1 MTDFWLGLVIGF
13 VIALVLSYMITDY
26 IGTRILRRLQQE
38 MAAEDSVLEEVVVR
52 VERVG
57 DVIYCYDESNQFV
70 CQGRDVKEIE
80 QAFKD
85 RYPDRACVLIL
96 RGEKDILGEMK

>member
-13 VIALVLSYMITDY
+13 VIALVLAYMITDY
-26 IGTRILRRLQQE
+26 IGTRLLRRLKQE

-57 DVIYCYDESNQFV
+57 DVIYCYDEANQFV

-85 RYPDRACVLIL
+85 RYPNRYCVLIL
-96 RGEKDILGEMK
+96 RGEQDVLGEMK

>member
-13 VIALVLSYMITDY
+13 VVALVLAYLITDY
-26 IGTRILRRLQQE
+26 LGTRLLRRLQQE
-38 MAAEDSVLEEVVVR
+38 MAAEDSVQEEVVVR

-57 DVIYCYDESNQFV
+57 DVIYCYDEANQFV

-80 QAFKD
+80 QAFRD
-85 RYPDRACVLIL
+85 RYPNRYCVLIL
-96 RGEKDILGEMK
+96 RGEQDVLGEMK

>member
-38 MAAEDSVLEEVVVR
+38 MAAEDSVQEEVFVR

-57 DVIYCYDESNQFV
+57 DVIYCYDEANQFV

-80 QAFKD
+80 QAFRD
-85 RYPDRACVLIL
+85 RYPNRYCVLIL
-96 RGEKDILGEMK
+96 RGEQDVLGKMK

>member
-13 VIALVLSYMITDY
+13 VVALVLSYMITDY

-38 MAAEDSVLEEVVVR
+38 MAAEDSVMEEVIVR

-57 DVIYCYDESNQFV
+57 DVIYCYDEANQFV

-80 QAFKD
+80 QAFRD
-85 RYPDRACVLIL
+85 RYPNRYCVLIL
-96 RGEKDILGEMK
+96 HGEKDVLGEMK

>member
-38 MAAEDSVLEEVVVR
+38 MAAEDSVQEEVFVR

-57 DVIYCYDESNQFV
+57 DVIYCYDEANQFV

-80 QAFKD
+80 QAFRD
-85 RYPDRACVLIL
+85 RYPNRYCVLIL
-96 RGEKDILGEMK
+96 RGEQDVLGKMR

>member
-13 VIALVLSYMITDY
+13 VVALVLSYMITDY

-38 MAAEDSVLEEVVVR
+38 MAAEDSVMEEVIVR

-57 DVIYCYDESNQFV
+57 EVIYCYDEANQFV
-70 CQGRDVKEIE
+70 CQGADVNEIE
-80 QAFKD
+80 QAFRD
-85 RYPDRACVLIL
+85 RYPNRYCVLIL
-96 RGEKDILGEMK
+96 RGEQDVLGKMK

>member
-13 VIALVLSYMITDY
+13 VIALVLAYMIADY
-26 IGTRILRRLQQE
+26 IGTRLLRRLKQE

-57 DVIYCYDESNQFV
+57 DVIYCYDEANQFV

-96 RGEKDILGEMK
+96 RGEQDVLGEMK

>member
-13 VIALVLSYMITDY
+13 VVALVLAYVITDY
-26 IGTRILRRLQQE
+26 IGTRLLRRLKQE

-57 DVIYCYDESNQFV
+57 AVIYCYDEANQFV

-96 RGEKDILGEMK
+96 RGEQDVLGEMK

>member
-13 VIALVLSYMITDY
+13 VVALVLAYMITDY

-38 MAAEDSVLEEVVVR
+38 MAAADAVQEEVIVR

-57 DVIYCYDESNQFV
+57 DVIYCYDEANQFV
-70 CQGRDVKEIE
+70 CQGADVKEIE
-80 QAFKD
+80 QAFRD
-85 RYPDRACVLIL
+85 RYPNRYCVLIL
-96 RGEKDILGEMK
+96 RGEQDVLGKMK